1 MERSIGEVFDYKGIK
16 LKVEE
21 KKKKN
26 CEGCHFL
33 KEKNCGEIS
42 IVGKCSGNYR
52 EGKKEV
58 IFVEVEEDNNGNNK

>member
-21 KKKKN
+21 TEKKN
-26 CEGCHFL
+26 CENCHFL

-42 IVGKCSGNYR
+42 ILGECTGRYR
-52 EGKKEV
+52 KNKKEV
-58 IFVEVEEDNNGNNK
+58 IFIELEENENGNNK